1 MLIICSFLS
10 DRGNCYFGGGYSLVA
25 LMWQTVDLSLYIDSY
40 FIDNQIAKYNLSAW
54 IGGYLGENDCS
65 TVFLTFLNQSGQMIS
80 SSTQIG
86 PVLAIDRG
94 YVAQLM
100 FRQAQGL
107 VPIGTRFFNVEV
119 IFSHSS
125 GPMNNADID
134 NIAVTV
140 YL

>member
-1 MLIICSFLS
+1 
-10 DRGNCYFGGGYSLVA
+10 
-25 LMWQTVDLSLYIDSY
+25 MWQTVDLSLYIDSY